1 MVSQTLPADGDT
13 VHEPPRLDGGTQ
25 LVNGGSVPV
34 GVRWWPTAGEAVAF
48 VHTRPLDA
56 EERAERLELA
66 ARLDPDSEERKALDL
81 ENRARAARRARSRL
95 RRYVVA
101 NSCTRMLSLTFRPT
115 PGHLG
120 SRSDMEPITP
130 SPRPAEVCSPESEQL
145 THPLSLHQPTQDG
158 LHEPGSDG
166 RCTACGRPIGV
177 LGLAFAMAEVAAFV
191 RRLRRAMRV
200 DRMAYAVVPEFH
212 KDGHVHA
219 HVLVGR
225 YVPKAVAEKAWGHG
239 WVDARKF
246 RGRGGREGARKA
258 AAYAGK
264 YVAKMFDEPRAG
276 RHRYE
281 VGEGFQPDVVKRGGF
296 TSLGEAVSFVEDH
309 GQVVVYAVSSD
320 AIDGYSGP
328 PWVWLSLEAV
338 P

>member
-1 MVSQTLPADGDT
+1 MVSQTLPGDGDT

-34 GVRWWPTAGEAVAF
+34 GVRWWPSAGEAVAF

-56 EERAERLELA
+56 EERAQRLELA
-66 ARLDPDSEERKALDL
+66 ARLDPDSEERAALDA
-81 ENRARAARRARSRL
+81 ENRARAARRAKSRL

-101 NSCTRMLSLTFRPT
+101 NSCTRMVSLTFAPT
-115 PGHLG
+115 FGTSSPGG
-120 SRSDMEPITP
+120 GQTEAPPTS
-130 SPRPAEVCSPESEQL
+130 AEAV
-145 THPLSLHQPTQDG
+145 HG
-158 LHEPGSDG
+158 PGGDG
-166 RCTACGRPIGV
+166 RCVACGRPVGV
-177 LGLAFAMAEVAAFV
+177 SGLAYAMVEVAAFV
-191 RRLRRAMRV
+191 RRLRRALRV
-200 DRMAYAVVPEFH
+200 DRLAYAIVPEFH

-219 HVLVGR
+219 HVLLGR
-225 YVPKAVAEKAWGHG
+225 HVPKATLERAWGNG

-246 RGRGGREGARKA
+246 RGRGGRVAARKA

-264 YVAKMFDEPRAG
+264 YVSKMFDEPRAG

-296 TSLGEAVSFVEDH
+296 SSLAEAVSFVEDH
-309 GQVVVYAVSSD
+309 DQVVVYAVSSD

-328 PWVWLSLEAV
+328 PWLWLSLEAA